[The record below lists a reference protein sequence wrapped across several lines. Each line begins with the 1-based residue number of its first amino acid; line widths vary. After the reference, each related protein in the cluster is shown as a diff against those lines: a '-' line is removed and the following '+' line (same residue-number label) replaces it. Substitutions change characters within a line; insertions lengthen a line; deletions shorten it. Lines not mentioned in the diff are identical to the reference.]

1 MRHGLFSMPGVA
13 ALVGGII
20 IAGMFTLCQSDTSQ
34 KKTTTDTTA
43 SKPVSPPVRETQSEQ
58 PNTDSGPSV
67 TAPRK
72 LTVYYFHGNY
82 RCRSCTMIENLTKQA
97 VNSGFA
103 KELKNGRM
111 DLQVINIEEPGNE
124 HFAQDYKLYTKSV
137 ILSDK
142 VNGKE
147 QSWKNLDKV
156 WTLLGDP
163 DKFIDYIQTEVQTLL

>member
-1 MRHGLFSMPGVA
+1 MRHRLFSMPGA
-13 ALVGGII
+13 ATLVGGII
-20 IAGMFTLCQSDTSQ
+20 LTGMFSLCQSDTAQ
-34 KKTTTDTTA
+34 KKAPADTTI
-43 SKPVSPPVRETQSEQ
+43 SKPASPPVQKTLSEQ
-58 PNTDSGPSV
+58 TGKDSGTAV

-82 RCRSCTMIENLTKQA
+82 RCHSCTMIENLTKQA

-111 DLQVINIEEPGNE
+111 ELQIINIEEPGNE

-142 VNGKE
+142 ANGKE
-147 QSWKNLDKV
+147 QSWKNLEKV
-156 WTLLGDP
+156 WSLLGDP

>member
-1 MRHGLFSMPGVA
+1 MRHGLFSMPGVVT
-13 ALVGGII
+13 LVGSILL
-20 IAGMFTLCQSDTSQ
+20 AGMFSLCQSDTSQ
-34 KKTTTDTTA
+34 EKATADTTT
-43 SKPVSPPVRETQSEQ
+43 SKQLTPPAQETLSKETV
-58 PNTDSGPSV
+58 TDSGPSV

-97 VNSGFA
+97 VNSGFT

>member
-1 MRHGLFSMPGVA
+1 MRQRLFSLPGFA
-13 ALVGGII
+13 ALIGGIT
-20 IAGMFTLCQSDTSQ
+20 IAGMFSLCQSDTTQ
-34 KKTTTDTTA
+34 KKAAADSA
-43 SKPVSPPVRETQSEQ
+43 ESKPVSTPAQETVSEQ
-58 PNTDSGPSV
+58 TDTDSG
-67 TAPRK
+67 TAVSTPRT
-72 LTVYYFHGNY
+72 LVVYYFHTNF

-111 DLQVINIEEPGNE
+111 ELQIINIEESGNE

-142 VNGKE
+142 VNGKQ

-156 WTLLGDP
+156 WKLLGDE
-163 DKFIDYIQTEVQTLL
+163 DKFIDYIQTEVKTLL